1 MKRAGKTHFAS
12 CDKNWNKQNSK
23 LWLKPVLKS
32 LFLSKKT
39 WSWCWKFVQL
49 CCFEQEKRS
58 KSTFK
63 NSSIWFLHATGRST
77 SQKNGHL
84 TLSFLRTEVEDK
96 GSYYHTPGPH
106 PGAIINKKNNLTAG
120 TVNRQLSL
128 NSLLQLVC
136 LRHLFVYFVTRARN
150 VC

>member
-1 MKRAGKTHFAS
+1 MPSKSETRRKSSFCELRQKLKQTKLKTLTETCIKKLISLKKKPDLDAENLCNFA
-12 CDKNWNKQNSK
+12 
-23 LWLKPVLKS
+23 VLN
-32 LFLSKKT
+32 
-39 WSWCWKFVQL
+39 
-49 CCFEQEKRS
+49 KRS
-58 KSTFK
+58 DRIVRLK
-63 NSSIWFLHATGRST
+63 ILHAAGRST

-84 TLSFLRTEVEDK
+84 TLNFLRTEVEDK

-106 PGAIINKKNNLTAG
+106 PAAIINKENNLTAG

>member
-1 MKRAGKTHFAS
+1 M
-12 CDKNWNKQNSK
+12 Q
-23 LWLKPVLKS
+23 
-32 LFLSKKT
+32 LS
-39 WSWCWKFVQL
+39 
-49 CCFEQEKRS
+49 CFEQEKRS
-58 KSTFK
+58 NSAFK
-63 NSSIWFLHATGRST
+63 NSSIWFLHAAGRST

-84 TLSFLRTEVEDK
+84 TLNFLRTEVEDK

-106 PGAIINKKNNLTAG
+106 PGAIINKENNLTAG